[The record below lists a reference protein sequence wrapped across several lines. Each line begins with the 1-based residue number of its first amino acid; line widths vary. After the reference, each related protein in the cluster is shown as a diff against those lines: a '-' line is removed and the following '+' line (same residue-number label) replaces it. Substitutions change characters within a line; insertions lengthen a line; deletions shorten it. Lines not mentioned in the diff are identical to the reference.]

1 MSRAGRSP
9 PSLVERTVDLLG
21 RAILKG
27 DYPPG
32 TTLPFEADLA
42 LRLGVGRNV
51 VREAIKVLGAK
62 RLIRTGRRI
71 GSTVLPKTAWSYFD
85 DDVIAWSLAHED
97 LRDELID
104 ELNGMRVIV
113 EPEVAALAA
122 TAATTTEILRLYEA
136 YEQMERHAAD
146 RVEAV
151 EADIEYHRRLF
162 EACHNKLLASL
173 MRNVIVVLR
182 ANFALALEVD
192 DAVLRYRYLGEHRTV
207 ADAIRARDPQA
218 ARGAMQELL
227 QNNRRNILDMRQL
240 ARQRCTSPRRPA
252 EDSPSSTR
260 G

>member
-1 MSRAGRSP
+1 MPKAERSP
-9 PSLVERTVDLLG
+9 PSLVDRTADVLG

-32 TTLPFEADLA
+32 TTLPFGADLSA
-42 LRLGVGRNV
+42 RLGVGRNV

-62 RLIRTGRRI
+62 RPVRTGRRV
-71 GSTVLPKTAWSYFD
+71 GSTVLPRTEWSYFD
-85 DDVIAWSLAHED
+85 HDVIAWSLAHEE
-97 LRDELID
+97 LRDEL
-104 ELNGMRVIV
+104 NGLRVII

-122 TAATTTEILRLYEA
+122 TAATTTEILRLHEA
-136 YEQMERHAAD
+136 YELMERHAAD

-162 EACHNKLLASL
+162 EASHNKLLASL

-192 DAVLRYRYLGEHRTV
+192 DAVLRYRYLGEHRVV

-218 ARGAMQELL
+218 ARRAMQELL

-240 ARQRCTSPRRPA
+240 ARRRGPKGT
-252 EDSPSSTR
+252 STR
-260 G
+260 R

>member
-1 MSRAGRSP
+1 MSRVERSP

-21 RAILKG
+21 RAILQG
-27 DYPPG
+27 DHPPG

-42 LRLGVGRNV
+42 AHFGVGRNV

-71 GSTVLPKTAWSYFD
+71 GSTVLPKAEWSYFD
-85 DDVIAWSLAHED
+85 PDVIAWSLAHAA

-104 ELNGMRVIV
+104 ELNDLRLII

-122 TAATTTEILRLYEA
+122 TSATTTEILRLHEA
-136 YEQMERHAAD
+136 YELMERNAAD

-192 DAVLRYRYLGEHRTV
+192 DAVSRYRYLGEHRTV
-207 ADAIRARDPQA
+207 ADAVRARDPQA

-227 QNNRRNILDMRQL
+227 RNNRRDILAMREL
-240 ARQRCTSPRRPA
+240 ARRRRPQRR
-252 EDSPSSTR
+252 S
-260 G
+260 